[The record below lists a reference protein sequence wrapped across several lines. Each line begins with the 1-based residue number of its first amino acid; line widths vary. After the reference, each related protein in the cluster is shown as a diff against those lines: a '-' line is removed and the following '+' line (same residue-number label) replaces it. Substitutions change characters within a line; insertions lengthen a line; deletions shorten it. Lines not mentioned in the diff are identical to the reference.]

1 MSKINAWLATYGH
14 EKQKSS
20 QLLRATGC
28 GAGVKQGILDA
39 SALFCLTLRTINRKK
54 TDTNE
59 TYHNRLKQ
67 RLSATKANSRSIS
80 RSQQYFTLRRAA
92 QMRPADKSPNAGCRL
107 VNRAPFTPA
116 MLLLSFLVL
125 VLWTTAALGQFTT
138 ARLSGT
144 VQDNSGAAVPG
155 ATVTVEQVGTGYKQQ
170 VKSGEAGEYLFPSLP
185 VGAYQLT
192 VEMTG
197 FNTYLQKGIALQVG
211 QAATQQIKLAVGTV
225 TQQVTVQ
232 GDTNQVTTDDASISQ
247 VIDEKSMESMP
258 LNGREA
264 QQLVFLVPGA
274 VNVTDQN
281 CGNNCEGGV
290 LPGEQYAKVNGGG
303 SNGVYYLLDGVDYND
318 MYINTNLPFPS
329 PDALQEFNVQTD
341 NMSAAYG
348 NATGGVANVVTK
360 SGTDQIH
367 GDVFEYLRNFD
378 MDAKNYFATSPDP
391 LKQNQ
396 FGGTIGGPILKG
408 KLFYFGSYQGTRQ
421 NTATNGLSSQ
431 VPTQAERNGDF
442 SALLPGT
449 VLTNPDPT
457 SPYQFDNNNMID
469 PAAFDPTAL
478 YLLNH
483 IPLPNDPADGPNF
496 LKYNGAPSIQKTDEY
511 LVKIDYNVGKHH
523 ISGHYFQLHY
533 SVPIIIPPL
542 SNILEGN
549 DEDPQDQKLKNISV
563 VDIYTISPNKLLN
576 SYFGLTRK
584 VGLTESAAPFNI
596 AQAGANIAQPQNFQG
611 TLNVG
616 VSGEFTVGEQAS
628 PGTWNHSD
636 ISDREI
642 ATFVKGPNELQFG
655 GEWEHVNMPMGNIYQ
670 ANGTYTFGGD
680 QSGDNLAD
688 FLLGDASGFVQAG
701 GLYLNFSGNDWSAF
715 VQDNWHATSRL
726 TLNAGVRW
734 DPFFPY
740 TDSEGRVGCFVPGAQ
755 STRFPNAPQDL
766 IFGGSHHDA
775 GCPASSIYNN
785 LGNFGPRVGFA
796 YQLTADGKT
805 SIRGGAGFY
814 YQAPNGVAFEDVV
827 GIPPFAPIVSIS
839 NTNFTNPYTAAGVTN
854 PFPGS
859 FGPSNPGA
867 NAAFPQNIAFTQI
880 FDRHFR
886 LPQIL
891 TYNLTLERG
900 FGSSWF
906 IRAEYAGN
914 HGSHLGGTGDQEAGL
929 LQLNPTVYIPGQ
941 STEDSA
947 NIQSRRVYPNYGF
960 IASINSGVNSSYNA
974 GQVELEKRLSYG
986 LSFQTNFTWSRA
998 LNDYGPNGQYGI
1010 FGVTGINTCG
1020 CGRSL
1025 DYGPDAGDANKV
1037 FRLSGNYAFPRVPFK
1052 GAVDKVVNGWNLS
1065 YLTNWQSG
1073 FPFTSFAEDD
1083 NSFSGMGNDR
1093 PDITVGNIKQTQL
1106 STGRSHA
1113 AQINEWFNT
1122 ADFVPNAIGTY
1133 GNIGKNSLRGPR
1145 LFTEDLALL
1154 KAGKLVRE
1162 RVGYEFR
1169 AEFYNAFNNVN
1180 FGNPDFG
1187 LTDSNF
1193 GQITSA
1199 NDPRILQM
1207 ALKVNF

>member
-1 MSKINAWLATYGH
+1 
-14 EKQKSS
+14 
-20 QLLRATGC
+20 
-28 GAGVKQGILDA
+28 
-39 SALFCLTLRTINRKK
+39 
-54 TDTNE
+54 
-59 TYHNRLKQ
+59 
-67 RLSATKANSRSIS
+67 
-80 RSQQYFTLRRAA
+80 
-92 QMRPADKSPNAGCRL
+92 MRPADKSPNAGCRL

-125 VLWTTAALGQFTT
+125 VLWTTSAFGQFTT

-442 SALLPGT
+442 STLLPGT

-457 SPYQFDNNNMID
+457 SPYQFDSNNMIN

-775 GCPASSIYNN
+775 GCPAYSIYNN
-785 LGNFGPRVGFA
+785 LGNFGPRMGFA

>member
-1 MSKINAWLATYGH
+1 M
-14 EKQKSS
+14 
-20 QLLRATGC
+20 
-28 GAGVKQGILDA
+28 
-39 SALFCLTLRTINRKK
+39 LF
-54 TDTNE
+54 
-59 TYHNRLKQ
+59 
-67 RLSATKANSRSIS
+67 
-80 RSQQYFTLRRAA
+80 
-92 QMRPADKSPNAGCRL
+92 
-107 VNRAPFTPA
+107 
-116 MLLLSFLVL
+116 LSFFVL
-125 VLWTTAALGQFTT
+125 VLWTTTAFGQYTT

-185 VGAYQLT
+185 VGDYQLT

-211 QAATQQIKLAVGTV
+211 QAATQQLKLAVGTV

-232 GDTNQVTTDDASISQ
+232 GDTNQVTTDDSAISQ

-274 VNVTDQN
+274 VNVTTQN
-281 CGNNCEGGV
+281 CGVNCEGGI

-457 SPYQFDNNNMID
+457 SPYQFDSNNMID

-533 SVPIIIPPL
+533 NVPIIIPPS
-542 SNILEGN
+542 SNVLEGN
-549 DEDPQDQKLKNISV
+549 DEDPQDQKLKNVSV

-576 SYFGLTRK
+576 SYFGWTGK
-584 VGLTESAAPFNI
+584 TGVTQSAAPFTI
-596 AQAGANIAQPQNFQG
+596 AQAGANIAQPTNFPA
-611 TLNVG
+611 TLNVS
-616 VSGEFTVGEQAS
+616 VSGEFTVGDQSS

-655 GEWEHVNMPMGNIYQ
+655 GEWEHIHLPMGNSYQ
-670 ANGTYTFGGD
+670 ADGNYTFGGN
-680 QSGDNLAD
+680 QSGNNLSD

-701 GLYLNFSGNDWSAF
+701 GLYLDFSGNDWSFF
-715 VQDNWHATSRL
+715 VQDNWHANSRL

-740 TDSEGRVGCFVPGAQ
+740 TDSEGRVACFVPGAQ
-755 STRFPNAPQDL
+755 SVRYPNAPQDL
-766 IFGGSHHDA
+766 LFGGSHHDA

-785 LGNFGPRVGFA
+785 LSNIGPRLGFA

-827 GIPPFAPIVSIS
+827 GIPPFAPIVNIT
-839 NTNFTNPYTAAGVTN
+839 NTNFTNPYTAAGVAN
-854 PFPGS
+854 PFPAS
-859 FGPSNPGA
+859 FGPINPGA
-867 NAAFPQNIAFTQI
+867 TATFPQDIAFTQI

-929 LQLNPTVYIPGQ
+929 LQLNPTIQGQ
-941 STEDSA
+941 
-947 NIQSRRVYPNYGF
+947 RVYPNYGF

-974 GQVELEKRLSYG
+974 GQFELEKRFSYG

-1010 FGVTGINTCG
+1010 FGVTGINTCA

-1037 FRLSGNYAFPRVPFK
+1037 FRLSGNYAFPRAPFK
-1052 GAVDKVVNGWNLS
+1052 GVVDKAINGWNLS

-1083 NSFSGMGNDR
+1083 NSLSGMGNDR
-1093 PDITVGNIKQTQL
+1093 PDITVANIKQTQL
-1106 STGRSHA
+1106 GSGRSHA
-1113 AQINEWFNT
+1113 AQVSEWFNT

-1154 KAGKLVRE
+1154 KSGKAGE
-1162 RVGYEFR
+1162 RIGYEFR

-1180 FGNPDFG
+1180 FGNPDAG
-1187 LTDSNF
+1187 LPDSNF

-1199 NDPRILQM
+1199 NDPRVLQM